1 MQTVLKLSWE
11 AASLDAVLRYREL
24 PLTEPSADY
33 CAANLYMWDETYH
46 QELAFC
52 GGRAAGRI
60 LEEDGRYRY
69 LFPVGTG
76 EVAPILD
83 AMAEFERE
91 REGIL
96 RFVGATETELG
107 ILLEHFG
114 EARAEVLESRE
125 WEDYIYDAE
134 RLASLSGKKLHAK
147 RNHINAF
154 TAAHEWYTVPVTVQ
168 KRDTCMEILQKWRAG
183 KEADTAEELRAV
195 ERGFDAFE
203 TLELDGLLLY
213 ADGQPVAFTVGSSI
227 TCDTFCV
234 HFEKTVPGF
243 EGAFPVINREF
254 VRALI
259 QKYPSVRWINREDDM
274 GLPNLRAAKLSYHPA
289 ALLRKFDVSV
299 TL

>member
-1 MQTVLKLSWE
+1 MQTVLKLEWE
-11 AASLDAVLRYREL
+11 AATLDAVLRYRTL
-24 PLTEPSADY
+24 PLSEPSADY

-52 GGRAAGRI
+52 GDRAAGRI

-76 EVAPILD
+76 EIAPIFD
-83 AMAEFERE
+83 AMAEFERR
-91 REGIL
+91 REGVL
-96 RFVGATETELG
+96 RFVGVTETELE

-114 EARAEVLESRE
+114 DRAEVLESRE

-134 RLASLSGKKLHAK
+134 RLATLSGKKLHAK

-154 TAAHEWYTVPVTVQ
+154 TAVHEWHVETVTAQ
-168 KRDTCMEILQKWRAG
+168 KRDTCMQILQKWREN

-195 ERGFDAFE
+195 ERGFDVFDALD
-203 TLELDGLLLY
+203 LEGLLLY
-213 ADGQPVAFTVGSSI
+213 ADGQPVAFTVGSSS

-234 HFEKTVPGF
+234 HFEKTLPGF

-254 VRALI
+254 VRALL
-259 QKYPSVRWINREDDM
+259 QKYPAVRWINREDDM

-289 ALLRKFDVSV
+289 VLLRKFDVSIE
-299 TL
+299 L